1 MKISSN
7 LLELEFDER
16 SMSLYCDSEKAN
28 PSVRKLNEMND
39 VLFHKTFINNSNK
52 SDPLYYMFRGVGFG
66 KNSSVFEAHTIR
78 YDITVLTH
86 YDLGGE
92 FNKTLG
98 HYHPIVEGS
107 LSYPEL
113 YEVLY
118 GEVLYILQ
126 RANPDGTYDVKL
138 IHAKKGDRVI
148 MLPNYGHIT
157 VNVGS
162 DILIEANLVNSTF
175 ESNYDP
181 IKQKK
186 GGAVYVLSNNNI
198 VMNRNYNDLTVDYS
212 EANKISF
219 LDYSKPTI
227 YDEYVGHP
235 EHFEF
240 LNKPSLLK
248 NYNLI

>member
-7 LLELEFDER
+7 LLDLEFDENG
-16 SMSLYCDSEKAN
+16 MSLKCDGVNLAADI
-28 PSVRKLNEMND
+28 RRLNEMSD
-39 VLFHKTFINNSNK
+39 VLFNRTFINTSNK
-52 SDPLYYMFRGVGFG
+52 NDPLYYMFRGVGFD

-78 YDITVLTH
+78 YDITVLNH

-98 HYHPIVEGS
+98 HYHPIVEDS
-107 LSYPEL
+107 LSYPEI

-126 RANPDGTYDVKL
+126 RANEDGSYDVKL

-162 DILIEANLVNSTF
+162 GILIEANLVNSTF
-175 ESNYDP
+175 KSNYNP
-181 IKQKK
+181 MKQKR
-186 GGAVYVLSNNNI
+186 GGAVYVLGNNNI
-198 VMNRNYNDLTVDYS
+198 VMNRNYNDLKVDYS
-212 EANKISF
+212 EATKIDF
-219 LDYSKPTI
+219 LDYSRPTI
-227 YDEYVGHP
+227 YDEYVAHP

-248 NYNLI
+248 SYNLV

>member
-1 MKISSN
+1 MMKLRSN
-7 LLELEFDER
+7 LLNLEFDEKE
-16 SMSLYCDSEKAN
+16 MSLYCDGEKLVPDIRRLSEM
-28 PSVRKLNEMND
+28 SD
-39 VLFHKTFINNSNK
+39 VLFNRTFINDSNK
-52 SDPLYYMFRGVGFG
+52 NDPLYYMFRGVGFG

-78 YDITVLTH
+78 YDITALDH

-98 HYHPIVEGS
+98 HYHPVAEKG
-107 LSYPEL
+107 LSFPEL

-126 RANPDGTYDVKL
+126 RVNPDNSYDVRL
-138 IHAKKGDRVI
+138 VHAKAGDRVI

-162 DILIEANLVNSTF
+162 GILIEANLVNSTF
-175 ESNYDP
+175 QSNYEP
-181 IKQKK
+181 IKQKR
-186 GGAVYVLSNNNI
+186 GGAVYVLTNNNI
-198 VMNRNYNDLTVDYS
+198 AMNRNYNDVKVDYS
-212 EANKISF
+212 EAAKIPS

-240 LNKPSLLK
+240 LNHPSLLG
-248 NYNLI
+248 N